1 MKGTKINLNISQSN
15 KSTENAVNRIQN
27 SLNKLQSAINNN
39 KTIGN
44 KNININSN
52 IRKKLIDPTDN
63 DIQTNDIL
71 LTETDIQDQMPI
83 GYSMSND
90 TSVLKTDKRNIKINQ
105 NQGGL
110 TNNNY
115 ENMFNNTTDN
125 IPKSIQGRT
134 TNYKK
139 ANYILNNN
147 NYNVIQKWKCIN
159 CGNINLLYNQICINC
174 GKPKNNQV
182 KKESYNTNYQRPDK
196 NNIINLTNT
205 SYEKP
210 ENDYNIGNDS
220 NYSSNQQNSNEKELK
235 KYNTDFKFNYN
246 EKKINYI
253 PQSTYNDTNII
264 NEFNPLAK
272 SEIKK
277 IYNNPND
284 INYLNFTEIKDKPN
298 YNKTNN
304 RKLNDLYLYGD
315 YLENELKQSNDENIK
330 LLEQYKNIK
339 NEVHNLAQKN
349 KKIKQ
354 KIEELQKKDNELKT
368 LNTQLKNGF
377 SLVQKKFGISLNNY
391 TKDNNQNMNIL
402 KELELTNK
410 NDIEKQKNY
419 DEEIENLKQ
428 KILKLTNE
436 EEGENDDN
444 KEDKNIKEII
454 NDIEK
459 EKKEIED
466 NNDKYIFLL
475 KDNEILNQDIDKLQ
489 KKIELNKLKG
499 NGMKNIR
506 DPIQRISVL
515 KENIQIFDKEINDNK
530 KITNNLINEYKN
542 LTETDIINDD
552 NDDDN
557 GSDNN
562 EGDDKNDYLLIKEKN
577 ENLSGELLKLNDII
591 QNLSESKDKI
601 INIYEDEITKLNNFY
616 LKAKEKTMINKEE
629 NDINENEAK
638 KLIEMHE
645 ENEKIKNENY
655 ELIKDLDQL
664 AQLQLVY
671 QRLLEENQ
679 KLKTNLI
686 GNELSKENQAL
697 LKDIINDENIIEEEN
712 NDENN

>member
-1 MKGTKINLNISQSN
+1 MKGTKVNININQSN

-44 KNININSN
+44 KNKNININSN
-52 IRKKLIDPTDN
+52 IRKKLIDSNDN
-63 DIQTNDIL
+63 DIKTNDIQ
-71 LTETDIQDQMPI
+71 LTETNIHDQMPI
-83 GYSMSND
+83 GYSMFND
-90 TSVLKTDKRNIKINQ
+90 TSVIKTDKRNIKINQ

-110 TNNNY
+110 INNNY
-115 ENMFNNTTDN
+115 ENIINNTTDN

-134 TNYKK
+134 NNYKK
-139 ANYILNNN
+139 VNYISNNN
-147 NYNVIQKWKCIN
+147 NNTIQKWKCIN
-159 CGNINLLYNQICINC
+159 CGNINLLYNKICINC

-182 KKESYNTNYQRPDK
+182 KKESYNTNYPRSDK
-196 NNIINLTNT
+196 NNIINYINT

-210 ENDYNIGNDS
+210 ENDYNIGII
-220 NYSSNQQNSNEKELK
+220 SNQQKSNEKELK
-235 KYNTDFKFNYN
+235 KYNTDFKFNN
-246 EKKINYI
+246 NQKKINNK
-253 PQSTYNDTNII
+253 PQSTYNVTNIM
-264 NEFNPLAK
+264 NEFNPLAN

-284 INYLNFTEIKDKPN
+284 INYLNLTEITDKPN

-330 LLEQYKNIK
+330 LLEEYKNIK
-339 NEVHNLAQKN
+339 NEVYNLAQKN

-377 SLVQKKFGISLNNY
+377 SFVQTKFSISLNNF
-391 TKDNNQNMNIL
+391 TKDNNENMNIL

-419 DEEIENLKQ
+419 DEEIDNLKQ

-444 KEDKNIKEII
+444 KEEKKIKELI
-454 NDIEK
+454 NNIEK

-489 KKIELNKLKG
+489 KKIELNKLNG

-506 DPIQRISVL
+506 DPVQRIAVL

-557 GSDNN
+557 GDDNN
-562 EGDDKNDYLLIKEKN
+562 EGDDKNEYILIKEKN
-577 ENLSGELLKLNDII
+577 DKLSGELLKLNDII
-591 QNLSESKDKI
+591 HNLSDSKDKI

-645 ENEKIKNENY
+645 ENEKIRNENY

-664 AQLQLVY
+664 APLQRVY
-671 QRLLEENQ
+671 QGLIEENQ
-679 KLKTNLI
+679 KLKTSLI
-686 GNELSKENQAL
+686 GNELSEEKKTL
-697 LKDIINDENIIEEEN
+697 LKNIISDENIIEEEN